1 MVEEKM
7 PDWYFNDQYEEEI
20 TKDDFSQDPFDQDW
34 MEEEAENLYPVIT
47 RE

>member
-20 TKDDFSQDPFDQDW
+20 PEDEFLQDPFDQDW

-47 RE
+47 QE